1 MSTRD
6 VVLCGVS
13 NDKLA
18 AAGALLYADDVVR
31 GSMPRRNGRFSDIA
45 FLRAVAG
52 APRWHP

>member
-31 GSMPRRNGRFSDIA
+31 GSMPQRNGRFSDIA